1 MKLAE
6 GNSGSMEKSNLVCMR
21 LHLKRSCQ
29 GSESGGLERRLAQLW
44 YQRCIIGGKNNMRSV
59 QVNYEDELLSMNFA
73 GYT

>member
-6 GNSGSMEKSNLVCMR
+6 GNSGSVEKSNLVCMR
-21 LHLKRSCQ
+21 LHLKRPCQ
-29 GSESGGLERRLAQLW
+29 GSEISTLHRR
-44 YQRCIIGGKNNMRSV
+44 RENNMRSV